1 MFHIIVLY
9 IILDIRIGFFGYFFG
24 FFVFF
29 SVFRVTR
36 SGLVNNTSGSDMLCT
51 TLQDPFGYFLYF
63 GPDTDRVFRFG
74 FGSDF
79 GLRILCPCLLRGI
92 KVKSLRARKHST

>member
-1 MFHIIVLY
+1 MFHIIILY

-24 FFVFF
+24 FFGFF
-29 SVFRVTR
+29 GF
-36 SGLVNNTSGSDMLCT
+36 SGSVNNTLGSDMFCT
-51 TLQDPFGYFLYF
+51 TLQDSFEYFLHF

-79 GLRILCPCLLRGI
+79 GLRILCE
-92 KVKSLRARKHST
+92 AYF